1 MNDTFN
7 PVGWFEIPV
16 ADMERATRFYEAVL
30 AVTLTPFQM
39 GPDAM
44 AWFPNHDAVKGTSGS
59 LVQAEGFEPGSAGT
73 RVYFTAPDLDAT
85 LERAL
90 AAGGQVIVGRTDIGE
105 FGFYAVVQD
114 TEGNQVGLHAR
125 E

>member
-1 MNDTFN
+1 M
-7 PVGWFEIPV
+7 
-16 ADMERATRFYEAVL
+16 
-30 AVTLTPFQM
+30 
-39 GPDAM
+39 
-44 AWFPNHDAVKGTSGS
+44 
-59 LVQAEGFEPGSAGT
+59 
-73 RVYFTAPDLDAT
+73 YFTAPDLDAT